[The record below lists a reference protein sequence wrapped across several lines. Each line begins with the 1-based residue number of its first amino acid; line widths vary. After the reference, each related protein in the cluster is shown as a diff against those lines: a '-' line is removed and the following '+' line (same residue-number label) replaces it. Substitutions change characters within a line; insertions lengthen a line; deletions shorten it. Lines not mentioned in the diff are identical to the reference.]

1 VLTVSRWVILAFG
14 AVLCVAVAI
23 VSYRYLWPGLPAA
36 PLVVGNPFRVPWL
49 AVHAAAAAT
58 ALLVG
63 PLQFRSQL
71 RARRPKLHRVLG
83 RVYVTG
89 CLVGGA
95 TGLLL
100 AVGMTTGPVGT
111 AGFSSLAVVWL
122 FATARA
128 WRLAVRRA
136 LAQHREWMI
145 RSFALTFAAV
155 TVRVYLPI
163 SETLPVELDDAYR
176 AIAFLSWVPNLIV
189 AELYLRA
196 RRRRG
201 SSIDQ
206 SVASPIKITPTKI
219 ISQ

>member
-1 VLTVSRWVILAFG
+1 MLALG
-14 AVLCVAVAI
+14 ALLCAVVAI
-23 VSYRYLWPGLPAA
+23 VSYRYLVPGVAVA

-49 AVHAAAAAT
+49 ALHAAAAAT

-95 TGLLL
+95 TGLPL
-100 AVGMTTGPVGT
+100 ALGSTSGPVAT
-111 AGFSSLAVVWL
+111 AGFGALAVVWS

-128 WRLAVRRA
+128 WRFAVRRE
-136 LAQHREWMI
+136 LAAHREWMI

-155 TVRVYLPI
+155 TVRAYLQI
-163 SETLPVELDDAYR
+163 AQTLPVEVSVEDAYR
-176 AIAFLSWVPNLIV
+176 AIAFLSWIPNLIV
-189 AELYLRA
+189 VELYLRS
-196 RRRRG
+196 RRG
-201 SSIDQ
+201 QLGLETGHTLRTNPSTEGS
-206 SVASPIKITPTKI
+206 
-219 ISQ
+219 